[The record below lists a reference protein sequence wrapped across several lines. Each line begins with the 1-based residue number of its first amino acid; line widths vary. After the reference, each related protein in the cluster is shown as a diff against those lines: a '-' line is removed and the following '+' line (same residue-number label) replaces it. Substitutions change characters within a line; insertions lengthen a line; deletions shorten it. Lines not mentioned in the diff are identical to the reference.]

1 MLKQRIITALVL
13 VALLLLAL
21 TVGRPFGFPVF
32 ALAMVGIVMGEWL
45 LLLRLSKQKSVAVA
59 CMMMFVLW
67 LIDSTPMAGVVSLVT
82 WAASS
87 LAWAVLAVTL
97 FATGRFPSSDRW
109 RLAYACLALLLPSAC
124 WFALVSAYREGL
136 VFLLSILAIVW
147 AADIAAYFAGRAFGK
162 RKLAPSISPGKTW
175 AGAIGGALATLTL
188 ALIGA
193 YLPQLAD
200 SFFAVLE
207 QRWSLV
213 AMLAVTLLL
222 CVLSVVG
229 DLFESQL
236 KRLREVKDSSRL
248 LPGHGGV
255 FDRVDAMLPIVP
267 IAMLLARL
275 TGAGA

>member
-13 VALLLLAL
+13 VALLLLAM

-45 LLLRLSKQKSVAVA
+45 MLLRLSKQTSVVVA

-67 LIDSTPMAGVVSLVT
+67 VIDSTTMAHIVSLTT
-82 WAASS
+82 WIASAS
-87 LAWAVLAVTL
+87 AWAVLAVTL
-97 FATGRFPSSDRW
+97 FATGRFPSSERW

-124 WFALVSAYREGL
+124 WFALVAAYRDGL
-136 VFLLSILAIVW
+136 VFLISILAIVW

-162 RKLAPSISPGKTW
+162 RKLAPAISPGKTW
-175 AGAIGGALATLTL
+175 AGAIGGALATLVL
-188 ALIGA
+188 AVVGA
-193 YLPQLAD
+193 YVPALGD

-207 QRWSLV
+207 RRWSLV
-213 AMLAVTLLL
+213 VMLAVTLLL

-236 KRLREVKDSSRL
+236 KRQRGVKDSSRL

-255 FDRVDAMLPIVP
+255 FDRVDALLPIVP
-267 IAMLLARL
+267 VALMLAF
-275 TGAGA
+275 TA

>member
-13 VALLLLAL
+13 VALLLAAM
-21 TVGRPFGFPVF
+21 TVGRPFGFPIF

-45 LLLRLSKQKSVAVA
+45 MLLRLSKQTSIVVA

-67 LIDSTPMAGVVSLVT
+67 VIGSTSLARAVSI
-82 WAASS
+82 ASWVAS
-87 LAWAVLAVTL
+87 ALAWAVLAATL
-97 FATGRFPSSDRW
+97 FATGRFPSSERW
-109 RLAYACLALLLPSAC
+109 RMAYACLALLLPSAC
-124 WFALVSAYREGL
+124 WFALVVAYREGL
-136 VFLLSILAIVW
+136 VYLLSILAIVW

-175 AGAIGGALATLTL
+175 AGAIGGAIATL
-188 ALIGA
+188 ALAVVGA
-193 YLPQLAD
+193 SVPALAD

-207 QRWSLV
+207 RRWSLV
-213 AMLAVTLLL
+213 AMLAVALLL

-236 KRLREVKDSSRL
+236 KRQRGVKDSSRL

-255 FDRVDAMLPIVP
+255 FDRVDALLPIVP
-267 IAMLLARL
+267 VALLIAFA
-275 TGAGA
+275 T